1 LSWRLLGVLLAPA
14 LVLGCATRT
23 TETTTTDASPA
34 TGELQEVSMS
44 VGAADVRPFLERVA
58 RHIDSG
64 FGGPEIAQVE
74 ELIRGLDVDEDGQ
87 LDFSV
92 LHQGRNGP
100 LTIVVKLEDAGAPDL
115 HFFAAPALASSIQDE
130 MQASA
135 GARRP

>member
-1 LSWRLLGVLLAPA
+1 MSWRLLGVLLAPA

-64 FGGPEIAQVE
+64 FGEPEIGKVE
-74 ELIRGLDVDEDGQ
+74 ELIRSLDVEEDGQ
-87 LDFSV
+87 LDFTV
-92 LHQGRNGP
+92 LHQGRTGN
-100 LTIVVKLEDAGAPDL
+100 LTVAVRLLDVNAPDL
-115 HFFAAPALASSIQDE
+115 HFLAAPALAAAIDGE
-130 MQASA
+130 MKATA
-135 GARRP
+135 GARR